1 MESGKPKAGAGSGVN
16 TEIDI
21 VRYIVKDLL
30 ESYAKDQ

>member
-1 MESGKPKAGAGSGVN
+1 MESGKPKAGPGSGVN

-21 VRYIVKDLL
+21 VRFIVKDLL